1 MVFSDNNL
9 WENVENFLEYL
20 NIERGSSLHTISA
33 YKTDLRQ
40 FHKLA
45 TSGTLSDSELTRW
58 NKITSDV
65 VIEFY
70 SFIRKQNYSSSTV
83 TRKISSLRSLLS
95 FLHTEGII
103 EANPCEMLPNP
114 KRPTKIPK
122 VLSIDQTIKL
132 INAPIQSKTS
142 EIALR
147 DHAMLHTAYAS
158 GLRVSELISL
168 YRRDVDFKSGSLRC
182 IGKGSKERIIPIHS
196 LALES
201 IQIYID
207 HSREKRSKTDCIFL
221 NRSGNQITRQGF
233 WLVMK
238 KYAQQTGLDKF
249 VSPHI
254 LRHSFATHMLEGGA
268 PLRHIQ
274 ELLGHSS
281 ISTTQVYT
289 HLANSFIREEY
300 DDAHPRARSH

>member
-1 MVFSDNNL
+1 MLLADNNL
-9 WENVENFLEYL
+9 WKQVEFFLEYL
-20 NIERGSSLHTISA
+20 QIEKGSSTHTIDA

-45 TSGTLSDSELTRW
+45 VSGILSHSKLTDW
-58 NKITSDV
+58 NKITSDI

-70 SFIRKQNYSSSTV
+70 SLIRGKGYSTSTI
-83 TRKISSLRSLLS
+83 TRKIASLRSLFS

-114 KRPTKIPK
+114 KRPVKIPK

-132 INAPIQSKTS
+132 INAPIQTQTS
-142 EIALR
+142 PISLR
-147 DHAMLHTAYAS
+147 DHSMLHTAYAS
-158 GLRVSELISL
+158 GLRVSELINL
-168 YRRDVDFKSGSLRC
+168 DHKDLDFKSRTLRC
-182 IGKGSKERIIPIHS
+182 MGKGSKERLIPIHS
-196 LALES
+196 AALES
-201 IQIYID
+201 IRTYMA
-207 HSREKRSKTDCIFL
+207 HSHDKRSGIECLFL
-221 NRSGNQITRQGF
+221 NRNGNRITRQGF
-233 WLVMK
+233 WLIIK
-238 KYAQQTGLDKF
+238 KYALQTGLDKF
-249 VSPHI
+249 VSPHV

-281 ISTTQVYT
+281 ISTTQIYT
-289 HLANSFIREEY
+289 HLAKSFIREEY